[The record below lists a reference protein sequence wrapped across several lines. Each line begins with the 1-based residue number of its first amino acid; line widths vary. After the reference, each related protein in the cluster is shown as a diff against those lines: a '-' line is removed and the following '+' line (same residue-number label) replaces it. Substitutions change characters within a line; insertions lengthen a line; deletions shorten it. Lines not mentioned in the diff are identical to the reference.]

1 MSVKCGDIGWGVV
14 SLKGRVRGAV
24 RVAVV
29 ADSHWLVV
37 TLDNSRPIGAFM
49 TNNTPTTTTVVT
61 TNKLEA

>member
-1 MSVKCGDIGWGVV
+1 MSVECGDVGRGIVG
-14 SLKGRVRGAV
+14 LKGRVRGAV

-37 TLDNSRPIGAFM
+37 TLDDSRPIGAFM
-49 TNNTPTTTTVVT
+49 THNTPTTTTVVT